1 MEGSGLPYG
10 LSGNPCL
17 QTTATEID
25 MDAVI

>member
-10 LSGNPCL
+10 LLRNPCL
-17 QTTATEID
+17 QTAATEID